1 MIDVDDAS
9 ALYIVSRFLRYTED
23 MIYRRYTEAIL
34 TNRGFGK
41 GHEEGPSALGEW
53 NMKRCK
59 KILNRRGGFTLVELL
74 VVITIIGILTS
85 MLLPAINTARES
97 ARATQCANNVRN
109 MGIACQMY
117 GNQNKDA
124 IPAGMAGGAG
134 GTNSGLVELLPYL
147 EAANLYSAM
156 TAGGAAGVPVP
167 IFQCPSGTKGQA
179 NESNFA
185 QNFGTNYAYFSET
198 EDWGTDENGDPN
210 LPGEGDEDENG
221 DSGVAGGGADGAGP
235 FKNGKKGSFAG
246 MSRDGTSNTM
256 LYSEQLEGTIS
267 GDMGAVAYH
276 TEVQPNNGGESSQD
290 PTNTHAQSKHPGGVN
305 VSFADTHVS
314 FYTNDTPSHVWKALS
329 TEDGGEYW
337 GLAE

>member
-1 MIDVDDAS
+1 
-9 ALYIVSRFLRYTED
+9 
-23 MIYRRYTEAIL
+23 
-34 TNRGFGK
+34 
-41 GHEEGPSALGEW
+41 
-53 NMKRCK
+53 MKRCK

-85 MLLPAINTARES
+85 MLLPAINSARES
-97 ARATQCANNVRN
+97 ARTTQCSNNVRN

-117 GNQNKDA
+117 GNQNKDML
-124 IPAGMAGGAG
+124 PAGMNG
-134 GTNSGLVELLPYL
+134 GTNGTTSGMVELLPYL

-156 TAGGAAGVPVP
+156 SGGTAAGVVVP
-167 IFQCPSGTKGQA
+167 IFQCPSSTKGQA
-179 NESNFA
+179 DESNFA
-185 QNFGTNYAYFSET
+185 QNFGTNYAYFNSDPT
-198 EDWGTDENGDPN
+198 ADQDTDGDGDPAT
-210 LPGEGDEDENG
+210 GDPPFTP
-221 DSGVAGGGADGAGP
+221 GGGDTDTDTTSGGSGIVGGGLDGAGP
-235 FKNGKKGSFAG
+235 FQNGKKGTFAS

-267 GDMGAVAYH
+267 GTMGAVAYH

-314 FYTNDTPSHVWKALS
+314 FYTNDTPAHVWKALS
-329 TEDGGEYW
+329 TADGGEYW

>member
-1 MIDVDDAS
+1 
-9 ALYIVSRFLRYTED
+9 
-23 MIYRRYTEAIL
+23 
-34 TNRGFGK
+34 
-41 GHEEGPSALGEW
+41 
-53 NMKRCK
+53 MKRCK

-290 PTNTHAQSKHPGGVN
+290 PANTHAQSKHPGGVN

>member
-1 MIDVDDAS
+1 
-9 ALYIVSRFLRYTED
+9 
-23 MIYRRYTEAIL
+23 
-34 TNRGFGK
+34 
-41 GHEEGPSALGEW
+41 
-53 NMKRCK
+53 MKRCK

-97 ARATQCANNVRN
+97 ARATQCSNNVRN

-134 GTNSGLVELLPYL
+134 GTTSGLVELLPYL

-185 QNFGTNYAYFSET
+185 QNFGTNYAYFNSDPT
-198 EDWGTDENGDPN
+198 GDQDADGDGDPDTGDPPFE
-210 LPGEGDEDENG
+210 PGGGDADDTG

-290 PTNTHAQSKHPGGVN
+290 PANTHAQSKHPGGVN